1 MTLAGIDLWLL
12 DAARGVRYID
22 LTVTEAL
29 EASTGSRQSHG
40 DIHSG
45 SNLGEL
51 LSDGFGNQIH
61 GGRSVNA
68 HRAFEILGILLECH
82 RGRGHRHQHG
92 GYEKGV
98 DRSDGSHVVL
108 VQIV

>member
-22 LTVTEAL
+22 LTVAEAL

-45 SNLGEL
+45 SHLGEL
-51 LSDGFGNQIH
+51 LGDGFGNQIH

-68 HRAFEILGILLECH
+68 NRALQILGVLRRH
-82 RGRGHRHQHG
+82 RRGCGHRTENG

-98 DRSDGSHVVL
+98 DRSNGSHVVL